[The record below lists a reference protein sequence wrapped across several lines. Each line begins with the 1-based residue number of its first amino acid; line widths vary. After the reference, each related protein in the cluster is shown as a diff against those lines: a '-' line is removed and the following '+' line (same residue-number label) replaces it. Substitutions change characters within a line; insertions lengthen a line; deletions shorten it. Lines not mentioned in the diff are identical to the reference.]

1 MIIGLMLGFFFLCI
15 YIFAKKQVA
24 IMDKFMAELKPETKI
39 ETKNGITTKYIFI
52 PKEEL
57 LRPEEEFDTTEVD
70 RMIDNCRNPSNPD
83 CIIKHF

>member
-24 IMDKFMAELKPETKI
+24 ILDKFMEQLKQPAPKSVTR
-39 ETKNGITTKYIFI
+39 NGITTKYIFI

-57 LRPEEEFDTTEVD
+57 LKPEEEFDTTE
-70 RMIDNCRNPSNPD
+70 IDKMLETIPSR
-83 CIIKHF
+83 